1 MAKLIDLD
9 ETETSY
15 FDEIRTGGLDDD
27 SDDNEEQEV
36 TEDVEGG
43 SDIELPALPVEHH
56 VKIVVLG
63 DLGVGKTALLESY
76 TEADLSSDNFDK
88 STDYRVSV
96 DVMHHLKKLDL
107 GDNKK
112 STVQLWDIP
121 GKFWQKQYN
130 TR

>member
-36 TEDVEGG
+36 TVDVEGG

-112 STVQLWDIP
+112 ATIQLWDIP
-121 GKFWQKQYN
+121 GKFDNAK
-130 TR
+130 

>member
-112 STVQLWDIP
+112 ATIQLWDIP
-121 GKFWQKQYN
+121 GKFDINN
-130 TR
+130 TK

>member
-15 FDEIRTGGLDDD
+15 FDEIRTGVLDDD
-27 SDDNEEQEV
+27 SDDNEIQEV
-36 TEDVEGG
+36 TEDGEDG
-43 SDIELPALPVEHH
+43 SDIELSALPVEYH

-63 DLGVGKTALLESY
+63 DLGVGKTSLLESY

-112 STVQLWDIP
+112 ATIQLWDIP
-121 GKFWQKQYN
+121 GKFDINHAY
-130 TR
+130 

>member
-36 TEDVEGG
+36 TVDVEGG

-112 STVQLWDIP
+112 ATIQLWDILP
-121 GKFWQKQYN
+121 LD
-130 TR
+130 T

>member
-15 FDEIRTGGLDDD
+15 FDEIRTGGFDDD

-36 TEDVEGG
+36 TVDVEGG

-76 TEADLSSDNFDK
+76 TEADPSSDNFDK

-112 STVQLWDIP
+112 ATIQLWDIP
-121 GKFWQKQYN
+121 GKFDNAK
-130 TR
+130 